1 MEVRMKPG
9 IPWSVK
15 GIEPETREAAKEAA
29 RRSGMTLGEWLNTKI
44 LDSTDEAEPS
54 PVTRHQRPSAARGET
69 SIRLEDIAEQLSR
82 IARREQNTAP
92 ASYVSETRL
101 EDEENLSKIL
111 NRVES
116 NERQTVE
123 AFTAVNERLAVLSRQ
138 VLQTAKMP
146 TVSKPEDSGAFK
158 SLETAVRNIVEHI
171 EVSER
176 RTRDNLKSMQDRM
189 GEMAQRATSSSSE
202 QILQSAPAFTSLE
215 SRLSE
220 LASRVERSESKSDVG
235 LSEIL
240 RLELSEL
247 AERIETVRESS
258 EILASKAQTAAVQT
272 SQAELREI
280 EKRILSLLKEA
291 QTAFAGQGGTAN
303 GEMQRLRAEIGTLNQ
318 RIDSARTET
327 ASERDVHALRMAVE
341 QLSTRV
347 AQGPDMRPLADMD
360 KRLVDITQRLEQNQQ
375 SARNNPQLSD
385 LERRMAELDHRLE
398 EAIKHQGDSQA
409 QAALVQK
416 ISEVADRVGHTEHQ
430 LGHLE
435 TIERAINQLF
445 DSIEQSRSWS
455 KDVAEDAANRMADR
469 LMNVPGAAPL
479 TLGSSP
485 ELLALEDG
493 LRAVK
498 ESAAGADH
506 RNQETLQAVHDTLE
520 QIVTKLAE
528 LETAAV
534 GQQVAAAA
542 AAQGAQFAAPD
553 RERNENWKAE
563 SHQVQPASA
572 APSPEPD
579 FEESLV
585 SFVQEN
591 QDNPPADQLAAPDA
605 NPLSDWLSK
614 SALPS
619 SPEVDAPASDDEE
632 VASDD
637 FIAAA
642 RRAAQAAA
650 QKSILAS
657 LAPSAKSARKL
668 NLPFMKA
675 ASKPTRNV
683 DNGPKLPPE
692 IKPAA
697 NTNNNKRRMLIIAG
711 LLALAAV
718 SVVTFKM
725 LGKPNVAASKTAPA
739 TIENTV
745 KPEQSSAAP
754 IVNETEN
761 QFLSENTPDTVPS
774 ENPDGPNS
782 IDDILT
788 GSLPDQKTDA
798 TLASIIAEP
807 GTAANDHEMPP
818 VEIGSEALRNAA
830 ERGEASAQFIVATR
844 YLDGEGVTQD
854 VTQAAH
860 WYQKAALAGLAPA
873 QYRLATLFERGR
885 GVPQDAATALIW
897 YQRAAEQGNV
907 KAMHNAAVLAAGTE
921 AGKPNYDIAY
931 KWFLA
936 ASQNGLKD
944 SQFNL
949 AVLYERG
956 LGTKADVNE
965 ALFWYMTAASQNDA
979 DARKRADVLSQN
991 LSPLV
996 VESVRAKAKAWV
1008 PQQAP
1013 EHANVV
1019 TIQDAA
1025 WQSPQSLT
1033 QIAPAQ
1039 SEIQKQE
1046 PVNDPVGLTQKLLD
1060 KLGFNIGNPDGRMG
1074 VRTTN
1079 AIRLFQLQSGLKVTG
1094 EVTEDLISQLQAK
1107 LG

>member
-1 MEVRMKPG
+1 MEERMKPG

-82 IARREQNTAP
+82 IARREQNTSP

-101 EDEENLSKIL
+101 EDEENLAKIL

-146 TVSKPEDSGAFK
+146 TISKPEESAAFK

-176 RTRDNLKSMQDRM
+176 RTRDGLKSMQDRM

-220 LASRVERSESKSDVG
+220 LANRVERSESKSDAG

-347 AQGPDMRPLADMD
+347 AQGPDMQPLADMD
-360 KRLVDITQRLEQNQQ
+360 KRLVDVTQRLEQSQQ
-375 SARNNPQLSD
+375 SARNNPQLGD

-398 EAIKHQGDSQA
+398 EAIRHQGDSQA

-445 DSIEQSRSWS
+445 DSIEQSRNWA

-469 LMNVPGAAPL
+469 LMNAPGAGPL
-479 TLGSSP
+479 ALGSSP

-542 AAQGAQFAAPD
+542 AHGIQFAAPD
-553 RERNENWKAE
+553 RGQHHQAE
-563 SHQVQPASA
+563 PASA
-572 APSPEPD
+572 PPSPAQD

-585 SFVQEN
+585 SFVQET
-591 QDNPPADQLAAPDA
+591 QDNPLADQPAAPHA

-614 SALPS
+614 SELPS
-619 SPEVDAPASDDEE
+619 GQEVDAPASDDEE

-675 ASKPTRNV
+675 TSKPTRNV

-697 NTNNNKRRMLIIAG
+697 NTNNNKRRTLIIAG

-739 TIENTV
+739 TIENTI

-754 IVNETEN
+754 TVSETES

-788 GSLPDQKTDA
+788 GSLPNQKTDA

-807 GTAANDHEMPP
+807 GTATNEREMPP

-921 AGKPNYDIAY
+921 AGSPNYDIAY

-1033 QIAPAQ
+1033 QVAPAQ

-1060 KLGFNIGNPDGRMG
+1060 KLGFNIGDPDGKMG

-1079 AIRLFQLQSGLKVTG
+1079 AIRLFQLQSGMKVTG
-1094 EVTEDLISQLQAK
+1094 EITDDLISQLQAK

>member
-1 MEVRMKPG
+1 MKPG

-44 LDSTDEAEPS
+44 LDSADEPEPA
-54 PVTRHQRPSAARGET
+54 PMTRHQRPTAARGET

-101 EDEENLSKIL
+101 EDEENLAKIL

-146 TVSKPEDSGAFK
+146 TISKPEESAAFK
-158 SLETAVRNIVEHI
+158 SLESAVRSIVEHI
-171 EVSER
+171 EISER
-176 RTRDNLKSMQDRM
+176 RTRDGLKSMQDRM

-220 LASRVERSESKSDVG
+220 LASRVERSESKSDAG
-235 LSEIL
+235 LSDIL
-240 RLELSEL
+240 RMELSQL

-291 QTAFAGQGGTAN
+291 QTAFAGQGGNAN
-303 GEMQRLRAEIGTLNQ
+303 GEMQRLRAEIGSLNQ
-318 RIDSARTET
+318 RIDSARAET

-360 KRLVDITQRLEQNQQ
+360 KRLVDITQRLEQSQQ

-385 LERRMAELDHRLE
+385 LERRMAELDYRLD
-398 EAIKHQGDSQA
+398 EAMRHQGDSQA
-409 QAALVQK
+409 QVALEEK
-416 ISEVADRVGHTEHQ
+416 ISEVAERVGHTEHQ

-445 DSIEQSRSWS
+445 DSIEQSRSWA

-469 LMNVPGAAPL
+469 LMNAPGAAPL
-479 TLGSSP
+479 ALGSSP

-542 AAQGAQFAAPD
+542 AQGTPFAAPD
-553 RERNENWKAE
+553 RGQP
-563 SHQVQPASA
+563 HQTLVS
-572 APSPEPD
+572 PSPEPD

-585 SFVQEN
+585 SFVQETQGNPHAN
-591 QDNPPADQLAAPDA
+591 QPVPPDA
-605 NPLSDWLSK
+605 NPLTDWLSK

-619 SPEVDAPASDDEE
+619 SPEVDAPVSDDAEA
-632 VASDD
+632 ASDD

-642 RRAAQAAA
+642 RRAAQAAS

-675 ASKPTRNV
+675 ASKSNRNV
-683 DNGPKLPPE
+683 DTGEKLPPE

-697 NTNNNKRRMLIIAG
+697 NTNNNKRRTLIIAG

-725 LGKPNVAASKTAPA
+725 LGKPNLAASKTAPA
-739 TIENTV
+739 PIENTV
-745 KPEQSSAAP
+745 KPEKSSAAP
-754 IVNETEN
+754 TVNETES
-761 QFLSENTPDTVPS
+761 QFLSEKTPDALPS
-774 ENPDGPNS
+774 ENPDGPKS

-798 TLASIIAEP
+798 TLASIVAEP
-807 GTAANDHEMPP
+807 GTAANEREMPP

-854 VTQAAH
+854 VTRAAH

-921 AGKPNYDIAY
+921 AGNPNYDMAY

-965 ALFWYMTAASQNDA
+965 ALFWYMAAASQNDA

-996 VESVRAKAKAWV
+996 VESVRARVKAWV

-1019 TIQDAA
+1019 TIEDAA

-1033 QIAPAQ
+1033 QVVPAQ

-1060 KLGFNIGNPDGRMG
+1060 KLGFNIGEPNGKMG

-1079 AIRLFQLQSGLKVTG
+1079 AIRLFQLQSGMKVTG
-1094 EVTEDLISQLQAK
+1094 EITEDLISQLQAK